1 MRRRGDEAEDWDGQ
15 SRRRPAPYGSQHAP
29 QRRRSGGLG
38 WPIEATAGSIRKST
52 RRVHLPDAVPVVP
65 LPEWAVGTA
74 SGRTLPSAQTP
85 PPENRGAPDCQE
97 RSAKTFSLFPK
108 AFRGSQSSFSSALAG
123 VRPPEREPEGEAL
136 PPKGIRSAPK
146 AGPRLSGKAVFLC
159 SRERMF

>member
-1 MRRRGDEAEDWDGQ
+1 MTTSWAL
-15 SRRRPAPYGSQHAP
+15 PARMKYAP

-52 RRVHLPDAVPVVP
+52 HRVHLPDAVPAVP
-65 LPEWAVGTA
+65 LSEWAVGTA

-85 PPENRGAPDCQE
+85 PPENRGMPVCQV
-97 RSAKTFSLFPK
+97 RFPKTFPLISK
-108 AFRGSQSSFSSALAG
+108 SFRGSQSSFFSALAG
-123 VRPPEREPEGEAL
+123 VRPPEREPVGEAL

-146 AGPRLSGKAVFLC
+146 ARPRLSGKAVFPC

>member
-1 MRRRGDEAEDWDGQ
+1 VPGNRGRTHDDELGTAGKDEACAAEVTKRRTGMANRGDG
-15 SRRRPAPYGSQHAP
+15 RLR
-29 QRRRSGGLG
+29 
-38 WPIEATAGSIRKST
+38 RKST

-97 RSAKTFSLFPK
+97 RSAKTFPLISK
-108 AFRGSQSSFSSALAG
+108 SFRGSQSSFPSALAG
-123 VRPPEREPEGEAL
+123 VRPPEREPVGRAL
-136 PPKGIRSAPK
+136 SPKGIRSAPK